1 MSKRT
6 AIQKTNQKQ
15 DDRMRMISD
24 VFDMFDAD
32 GNASIDPEEIES
44 CLTAMGRKP
53 TNEEIEEFNKR
64 VDKDKNGRISK
75 NEFLTVMNE
84 IYSAPQELVEEVV
97 EAFQVFDRDGSG
109 RVSKTEM
116 KNILMKFGGEAF
128 NEKEVNEIFDLVDT
142 DDDGTISY
150 AEFAD
155 IWKFQ

>member
-6 AIQKTNQKQ
+6 AVQKTNQKQ
-15 DDRMRMISD
+15 DDRMRMISE

>member
-6 AIQKTNQKQ
+6 AVQKTNQKQ
-15 DDRMRMISD
+15 DDRMRMISE

-32 GNASIDPEEIES
+32 GNASIDAEEIES

-53 TNEEIEEFNKR
+53 TTEEIQEFNKR
-64 VDKDKNGRISK
+64 VDKDKNGRIAK

-109 RVSKTEM
+109 RVSKKEM
-116 KNILMKFGGEAF
+116 KNILMTFGGEAF
-128 NEKEVNEIFDLVDT
+128 SEKEVNEIFDLVDT
-142 DDDGTISY
+142 DDDDTISY